1 MRDVSTRIHNLIF
14 VVLLIAFTLY
24 GWAFIQRTAIDA
36 GGRQMHALFD
46 DAMISMQYAKNLARG
61 EGLVWNA
68 GERPVEGYSNPLWVL
83 LMAGVHLLPIPIT
96 QTSLA
101 VKLMS
106 LGFLLLNLIVVKLLA
121 ELFTTNKLIPLLAT
135 FLIAGYFPL
144 NNWSLQ
150 GMEVGLEALLITA
163 ALLLGTRAVLAKRFS
178 YWPYLIFAIAIAL
191 RMDAAVPALAAM
203 AAFAWI
209 DADHRGQHLIWGLG
223 AIAAT
228 LSALTAFRLIYF
240 SDWLPNTYYL
250 KLGGISAI
258 LRISLGLR
266 RFWDFAW
273 NSNWV
278 LMAIPLLLPVLD
290 RRRSLWPLYAA
301 LIAQVGYSIYVGG
314 DAWEHVGGANRFV
327 AAVMPI
333 FFILFALALGQIQE
347 LVASRDKK
355 AKWVQPASQGLVSA
369 FTLLALF
376 SFNNLLVQNAV
387 AKWSLRDKPVFTESV
402 ERYALM
408 GLALREVTTEDATIA
423 VVTAGNIPYFSD
435 RTSIDLLGK
444 NDPVIA
450 RGPARINSSLF
461 EPGTFRPGHNKWNYA
476 YSIGELQPDV
486 VAQIWE
492 GTDEEAA
499 PFLAGYDLYEID
511 GIPYYFLDDSPNIL
525 WDLIPP
531 QN

>member
-1 MRDVSTRIHNLIF
+1 MSTRIHNFVLII
-14 VVLLIAFTLY
+14 VLIAFALY

-36 GGRQMHALFD
+36 GGQQIHALFD

-61 EGLVWNA
+61 DGLVWNA
-68 GERPVEGYSNPLWVL
+68 GETPVEGYSNPLWVL
-83 LMAGVHLLPIPIT
+83 LMAGIHLLPISIT

-106 LGFLLLNLIVVKLLA
+106 LGFLLLNLIAVKLLT
-121 ELFTTNKLIPLLAT
+121 EQFTANKLISLLAV
-135 FLIAGYFPL
+135 FLTALYFPL

-150 GMEVGLEALLITA
+150 GMEVGLEALLISV
-163 ALLLGTRAVLAKRFS
+163 ALLSGIRAISEKRFT
-178 YWPYLIFAIAIAL
+178 YWPYVLFAAAIVL
-191 RMDAAVPALAAM
+191 RMDAAAPALAAT

-209 DADHRGQHLIWGLG
+209 DAKHHREHLIWGLG
-223 AIAAT
+223 AIATT
-228 LSALTAFRLIYF
+228 LLILTAFRLMYF
-240 SDWLPNTYYL
+240 GDWLPNTYYL
-250 KLGGISAI
+250 KLGGLSSI

-266 RFWDFAW
+266 RFWDFVW

-278 LMAIPLLLPVLD
+278 LMAIPLLLPALD

-301 LIAQVGYSIYVGG
+301 FIAQVGYSIYVGG

-333 FFILFALALGQIQE
+333 FFVLFTLTLGLIQE
-347 LVASRDKK
+347 LVVSRDKK
-355 AKWVQPASQGLVSA
+355 TTWVQPASQGFVAA
-369 FTLLALF
+369 FAIFALF

-387 AKWSLRDKPVFTESV
+387 AKWTLRDKPVFTESI

-408 GLALREVTTEDATIA
+408 GLALHDVTTADATIA

-476 YSIGELQPDV
+476 YSIGELHPDV

-492 GTDEEAA
+492 GTDEEVA
-499 PFLAGYDLYEID
+499 PYLVGYDLYEID

-525 WDLIPP
+525 WDQLPP
-531 QN
+531 QE